1 MDSWGRDMVFL
12 SFDKMFLGHAM
23 AIVGQQ
29 RATVTLGGFR
39 RTLIGSREQTRNL
52 FATTNRY
59 CQSA

>member
-39 RTLIGSREQTRNL
+39 RTLIGSREQTRNF